1 MQPDDAARIRHM
13 IEAAQSAHA
22 FISGKTR
29 QDLDSDKMLLF
40 AVVRAIEIIGEAAS
54 RITEETKTTAPNI
67 PWRAISGMRNRLIH
81 AYFDVDADFVWIAAT
96 QEAPA
101 LIRQLQAMTL

>member
-1 MQPDDAARIRHM
+1 MQPDDATRIRHM
-13 IEAAQSAHA
+13 IEAAQSAQT

-29 QDLDSDKMLLF
+29 QDLDNDKMLLF

-54 RITEETKTTAPNI
+54 RITEETKKTAPNI

-81 AYFDVDADFVWIAAT
+81 AYFDVDADFVWIAAA

-101 LIRQLQAMTL
+101 LVRQLQAMAF